1 MSARFGR
8 NVCRE
13 NVLVCAIRLFEAC
26 GHNELCPYKR
36 CVPRCGRMCPAVWPY
51 AFHGCALRRCAVR
64 RPVIFAT
71 PVMRYA
77 PGRCLRRCR
86 LPSFGLPFAVFHA
99 VKGILLRGRRPPFAR
114 LRFLIRTLRYRQQS
128 SRARRAKARPAAER
142 TPARPVTSYLLIKH
156 YFQYI
161 RFYSITILWINSQLS
176 FTWSKRSCLV
186 VKSSGSSTSGVG
198 SSGSVPLP
206 PGSLDVL
213 VPTP

>member
-1 MSARFGR
+1 MCPVVSPYVSHDVA
-8 NVCRE
+8 VCVR
-13 NVLVCAIRLFEAC
+13 
-26 GHNELCPYKR
+26 
-36 CVPRCGRMCPAVWPY
+36 RCGRMCPTVWPY
-51 AFHGCALRRCAVR
+51 AFHECALRRCAVR

-77 PGRCLRRCR
+77 PGRCMRRCR

-99 VKGILLRGRRPPFAR
+99 VKGILLHGRRPPFAR

-206 PGSLDVL
+206 GSLDVL

>member
-1 MSARFGR
+1 MSLQE
-8 NVCRE
+8 VCPT
-13 NVLVCAIRLFEAC
+13 VW
-26 GHNELCPYKR
+26 PYVSHDVAV
-36 CVPRCGRMCPAVWPY
+36 CVPRCRRMRPAMWPY

-71 PVMRYA
+71 PVMRSA

-99 VKGILLRGRRPPFAR
+99 VKGILLRGRKPPFAR
-114 LRFLIRTLRYRQQS
+114 LRFLIRTQRYRQQS

-176 FTWSKRSCLV
+176 QTWSKRSCLV
-186 VKSSGSSTSGVG
+186 LKSSGSSSSGVG
-198 SSGSVPLP
+198 SS
-206 PGSLDVL
+206 
-213 VPTP
+213 